1 MSFYTIDG
9 NYLKKKKPLV
19 EGFFQ
24 NKIIEHGLF
33 AGDTGEDP
41 PQYTTT
47 EDEINPGVSRPQ
59 DDQSVTNIDQER
71 ADPANQE
78 RADEI
83 VEAQN
88 AANRAKED
96 WYKLIVTNNIL
107 TMPAHELRH
116 EILAIREKHNDDTLF
131 DSFMESDILEQD
143 IGND

>member
-24 NKIIEHGLF
+24 NKIIEHF
-33 AGDTGEDP
+33 PFTGEDP

-47 EDEINPGVSRPQ
+47 EDDINPGVSRPQ